1 MKRKGVSLLLLL
13 MLLTTLLS
21 GCGNSKKKREKAR
34 EDYAFCEH
42 IVSISS
48 LVQAGE
54 VPETV
59 LDSEGFYAVR
69 ENIYVRG
76 DSGNIREKANTESK
90 LIAIAPYGTRLVR
103 TGIGTNGWDRV
114 EYEDRI
120 CFISHD
126 LVTTVP
132 IKTGKSFDYSV
143 AAMSIVETRHQQYSY
158 DDLCTDLNE
167 LRENYGSKMHL
178 NCIGVS
184 ADNRSIFEIVIG
196 TDNAKK
202 DIYFIAGVCGAE
214 YMTSLVIMKQVEYFL
229 HYYDAG
235 DYEGYSYADLFDSVR
250 VHVVP
255 MLNPDGVN
263 LAQHFFSGIH
273 DEDIKRRIKDWYDRD
288 QSAGGINLNLDNYL
302 RFFFANAKGTDL
314 RKNFPYQWDLVSTT
328 AFPASN
334 GYRGDYGGSEA
345 EVRSIVHAL
354 KTVKPELVVTYHTT
368 GSRLFYNFGQ
378 PDEILSVARNYGLY
392 LGKLMTYEA
401 SEKKLIEDG
410 YGTLSGYCNN
420 ILQIPALTVNLGNGA
435 APLALS
441 EFNAIWNA
449 TRESWSALQVK
460 MIDW

>member
-143 AAMSIVETRHQQYSY
+143 
-158 DDLCTDLNE
+158 
-167 LRENYGSKMHL
+167 
-178 NCIGVS
+178 
-184 ADNRSIFEIVIG
+184 
-196 TDNAKK
+196 
-202 DIYFIAGVCGAE
+202 
-214 YMTSLVIMKQVEYFL
+214 FL
-229 HYYDAG
+229 
-235 DYEGYSYADLFDSVR
+235 
-250 VHVVP
+250 
-255 MLNPDGVN
+255 
-263 LAQHFFSGIH
+263 
-273 DEDIKRRIKDWYDRD
+273 
-288 QSAGGINLNLDNYL
+288 
-302 RFFFANAKGTDL
+302 
-314 RKNFPYQWDLVSTT
+314 
-328 AFPASN
+328 
-334 GYRGDYGGSEA
+334 
-345 EVRSIVHAL
+345 
-354 KTVKPELVVTYHTT
+354 
-368 GSRLFYNFGQ
+368 
-378 PDEILSVARNYGLY
+378 
-392 LGKLMTYEA
+392 
-401 SEKKLIEDG
+401 
-410 YGTLSGYCNN
+410 
-420 ILQIPALTVNLGNGA
+420 
-435 APLALS
+435 
-441 EFNAIWNA
+441 
-449 TRESWSALQVK
+449 
-460 MIDW
+460 